1 MFSRVTLCVG
11 LIVMLVSASV
21 GHAQDDRVYTG
32 EGGMLFHPILLE
44 KTADFEDVVTRVI
57 DAMSNSADE
66 TRRAQAASW
75 KVYRAAEPG
84 PPDQTSVLYI
94 FVIDPAVAEANY
106 SIGELL
112 RQELPLEAQ
121 ELWEKFAASYAYS
134 PSLINLTL
142 VADFTESELL
152 PIAPEV
158 P

>member
-1 MFSRVTLCVG
+1 MFLRATLCVG

-21 GHAQDDRVYTG
+21 GHAQDRVYTG

-134 PSLINLTL
+134 PSLLNLTL
-142 VADFTESELL
+142 VADFTETELL
-152 PIAPEV
+152 STAPEV